1 MKKVKIMYWIVTV
14 CTLIGFAISAFNEI
28 AHSPKTFTQTTE
40 LLGYP
45 AYFLT
50 LLGVA
55 KILGILV
62 LLVPKYYRLKE
73 WAYAG
78 FTIDCISAFWSQMA
92 VGNPMGSIQSVVVIT
107 FVLLSYYLL
116 LRMERGLNKSVE
128 HGGIMTGAQQKV
140 V

>member
-1 MKKVKIMYWIVTV
+1 MKKIKIAYWIVTA

-28 AHSPKTFTQTTE
+28 THSPKTFTGTTE

-55 KILGILV
+55 KIIGIIV
-62 LLVPKYYRLKE
+62 LLVPRYYRLKE

-78 FTIDCISAFWSQMA
+78 FTIDCISAFWSMMA
-92 VGNPMGSIQSVVVIT
+92 VGNPMGSIQSVVVFL
-107 FVLLSYYLL
+107 FVMLSYYLL
-116 LRMERGLNKSVE
+116 LKMEKGDYI
-128 HGGIMTGAQQKV
+128 GIEEKARFNY
-140 V
+140 

>member
-1 MKKVKIMYWIVTV
+1 MKKIKIAYWIITA
-14 CTLIGFAISAFNEI
+14 CTLIGFGISAFNEI
-28 AHSPKTFTQTTE
+28 THSPQTFTDTTE

-55 KILGILV
+55 KVMGIIV
-62 LLVPKYYRLKE
+62 LLVPRYYKLKE

-78 FTIDCISAFWSQMA
+78 FTIDCISAFWSEMA
-92 VGNPMGSIQSVVVIT
+92 VGNLMGSIQPVVVLM

-116 LRMERGLNKSVE
+116 LRMEKGMSASYEKGLQVTS
-128 HGGIMTGAQQKV
+128 H
-140 V
+140 

>member
-1 MKKVKIMYWIVTV
+1 MKKIIITYWVITV
-14 CTLIGFAISAFNEI
+14 CTLIGFSLSAVNEI
-28 AHSPKTFTQTTE
+28 AQSPKTFIETTQ

-55 KILGILV
+55 KLIGIIV

-78 FTIDCISAFWSQMA
+78 FTIDCIAAFWSENA
-92 VGNPMGSIQSVVVIT
+92 VGNPMGSIKSVVVFM
-107 FVLLSYYLL
+107 FVMLSYYM
-116 LRMERGLNKSVE
+116 LRKMQRGLQLT
-128 HGGIMTGAQQKV
+128 I
-140 V
+140 

>member
-1 MKKVKIMYWIVTV
+1 MKKVKITYWIITV
-14 CTLIGFAISAFNEI
+14 CTLIGFGISAFNEI
-28 AHSPKTFTQTTE
+28 AHSPATFTQTTE

-55 KILGILV
+55 KIIGIVV
-62 LLVPKYYRLKE
+62 LLVPRYYRLKE

-78 FTIDCISAFWSQMA
+78 LTIDCISAFWSQMA
-92 VGNPMGSIQSVVVIT
+92 VGNPKGSIQSVVVIT

-116 LRMERGLNKSVE
+116 LRMERGVTTASAATSSR
-128 HGGIMTGAQQKV
+128 TGEQKAV
-140 V
+140 L

>member
-1 MKKVKIMYWIVTV
+1 MKMRKIQIAYWIVTA
-14 CTLIGFAISAFNEI
+14 CTLIGFLLSAVNEI
-28 AHSPKTFTQTTE
+28 IRSPDTLISTTQ

-55 KILGILV
+55 KVIGIGVLV
-62 LLVPKYYRLKE
+62 IPKYFRLKE

-78 FTIDCISAFWSQMA
+78 FTIDCISAFWSEIA
-92 VGNPMGSIQSVVVIT
+92 VGNPKGSIKSVVVLS

-116 LRMERGLNKSVE
+116 RRM
-128 HGGIMTGAQQKV
+128 QKGV
-140 V
+140 DLQVGQESKRVHTV

>member
-1 MKKVKIMYWIVTV
+1 MKNIKITYWIITV

-28 AHSPKTFTQTTE
+28 AHSPKTFMETTQ

-55 KILGILV
+55 KIMGIIV

-78 FTIDCISAFWSQMA
+78 LTIDCIAAFWSEMA
-92 VGNPMGSIQSVVVIT
+92 VGNPMGSIKSVVVFM
-107 FVLLSYYLL
+107 FVMLSYYLL
-116 LRMERGLNKSVE
+116 LKMERGMNESYENGQMVTK
-128 HGGIMTGAQQKV
+128 TQQKV

>member
-1 MKKVKIMYWIVTV
+1 MKSIKITYWIITA
-14 CTLIGFAISAFNEI
+14 CTLIGFAISAFNELT
-28 AHSPKTFTQTTE
+28 HSPKTFTGTTE

-55 KILGILV
+55 KVIGIIV

-78 FTIDCISAFWSQMA
+78 LTIDCISAFWSQMA
-92 VGNPMGSIQSVVVIT
+92 VGNPMGGIQPVAVLL
-107 FVLLSYYLL
+107 FVLLSYYLM
-116 LRMERGLNKSVE
+116 RKMESGAVRN
-128 HGGIMTGAQQKV
+128 HGGGFAAVNAEQRV

>member
-1 MKKVKIMYWIVTV
+1 MSKLKITYWIITG
-14 CTLIGFAISAFNEI
+14 CTLLGFLLSAVNELSY
-28 AHSPKTFTQTTE
+28 SPKTVFETTQ

-55 KILGILV
+55 KLIGIAV
-62 LLVPKYYRLKE
+62 LLFPRYNRLKE

-78 FTIDCISAFWSQMA
+78 FTIDCIAAFWSEQA
-92 VGNPMGSIQSVVVIT
+92 VGNGMGSIKSVVVLL

-116 LRMERGLNKSVE
+116 LKLQKSPQVNLP
-128 HGGIMTGAQQKV
+128 TGMQQANR
-140 V
+140 

>member
-1 MKKVKIMYWIVTV
+1 MKRLKIAYWIITA
-14 CTLIGFAISAFNEI
+14 CTLIGFLLSAVNEI
-28 AHSPKTFTQTTE
+28 IRSPDTLISTTQ

-55 KILGILV
+55 KIIGIVV
-62 LLVPKYYRLKE
+62 LIIPKYYRIKE

-78 FTIDCISAFWSQMA
+78 FTIDCISAFWSEIA
-92 VGNPMGSIQSVVVIT
+92 VGNPKGSIKSIVVIS

-116 LRMERGLNKSVE
+116 RRM
-128 HGGIMTGAQQKV
+128 QKGMELQV
-140 V
+140 ASEPKRVHTV

>member
-1 MKKVKIMYWIVTV
+1 MKSIKIAYWIITA
-14 CTLIGFAISAFNEI
+14 CTLIGFAISAFNEL
-28 AHSPKTFTQTTE
+28 AHSPKTFVGTTE

-45 AYFLT
+45 VYFLT

-55 KILGILV
+55 KVIGIIV

-78 FTIDCISAFWSQMA
+78 LTIDCISAFWSQLA
-92 VGNPMGSIQSVVVIT
+92 VGNPMGVIQPVAVLF

-116 LRMERGLNKSVE
+116 RKMESGLAQNQRSGLAASRAE
-128 HGGIMTGAQQKV
+128 HHV

>member
-1 MKKVKIMYWIVTV
+1 MKSTKIAYWIITA
-14 CTLIGFAISAFNEI
+14 CTLIGFALSAYNEL
-28 AHSPKTFTQTTE
+28 AQTPKTFTQTTE

-55 KILGILV
+55 KIIGIGV

-78 FTIDCISAFWSQMA
+78 LTIDCISAFWSQIA
-92 VGNPMGSIQSVVVIT
+92 VGNPMGSIQAVVVLF

-116 LRMERGLNKSVE
+116 RRMERGAALNR
-128 HGGIMTGAQQKV
+128 GIGLAASPAEQRV

>member
-1 MKKVKIMYWIVTV
+1 MKKIKITYWIITV
-14 CTLIGFAISAFNEI
+14 CTLIGFAISAYNEI
-28 AHSPKTFTQTTE
+28 AHSPETFIKTTE

-55 KILGILV
+55 KILGIIV

-78 FTIDCISAFWSQMA
+78 LTIDCISAFWSEMA
-92 VGNPMGSIQSVVVIT
+92 VGNPMGSIKSVVVFM
-107 FVLLSYYLL
+107 FVMLSYYLL
-116 LRMERGLNKSVE
+116 LKMERGRNESYEKGLIVGS
-128 HGGIMTGAQQKV
+128 AQHKIV
-140 V
+140 